1 MPSLRFR
8 SAAAVPFL
16 ALVLLGANFDH
27 AQAQTRDVK
36 LTGMG
41 IRKCSQWQQ
50 WKDSRNAESR
60 AMVLE
65 WAQGF
70 IAGHN
75 VYARAGRETVSPVV
89 ASVSVLIPL
98 LDSYCQKNPEDRIL
112 SGVIEITRNLG
123 GAKVNL
129 SPKAP
134 SSPPLPPAPTPQP
147 ERKGRLDS

>member
-1 MPSLRFR
+1 MPSRRLR
-8 SAAAVPFL
+8 AATIAPAL
-16 ALVLLGANFDH
+16 ALVLLASTSDSAW
-27 AQAQTRDVK
+27 AQSRDVK
-36 LTGMG
+36 LSGMG
-41 IRKCSQWQQ
+41 IRKCSEWQQ
-50 WKDSRNAESR
+50 WKESRNTESR

-75 VYARAGRETVSPVV
+75 VYARTGTETASPVV

-112 SGVIEITRNLG
+112 AGVAEITRSLG

-129 SPKAP
+129 APKAP
-134 SSPPLPPAPTPQP
+134 PPRNPQP
-147 ERKGRLDS
+147 ENKGKLDS